1 MTVAN
6 IEKDHEMLTMTVT
19 AEFDAPVE
27 RVWQVWENPRKL
39 ERWWG
44 PPTYPA
50 TFVDFNLKPGGDV
63 NYYMTSPEGERFHGW
78 WRFVAINPP
87 HTLEFE
93 DGFSDDKGVHK
104 STMPT
109 TTVVVKLS
117 ARTAGGTTMTI
128 ASQWSSLDEMN
139 EMMKMGMD
147 EGMRAALGQI
157 DALLAS

>member
-6 IEKDHEMLTMTVT
+6 IEKNHEDLTMTVT

-27 RVWQVWENPRKL
+27 RVWQLWEDPRQL

-50 TFVDFNLKPGGDV
+50 TFVDFDLIPDGDV

-78 WRFVAINPP
+78 WRFVAIKPP

-93 DGFSDDKGVHK
+93 DGFSDNEGVRK
-104 STMPT
+104 PTMPI
-109 TTVVVKLS
+109 TTVVVNLS
-117 ARTAGGTTMTI
+117 KRVDGGTTMTI
-128 ASQWSSLDEMN
+128 ASQWSSLDQMN
-139 EMMKMGMD
+139 KMMKMGME
-147 EGMRAALGQI
+147 EGMRGALAQM
-157 DALLAS
+157 DALLV